1 MKENGISIAGIF
13 PRILAAF
20 CLLRTVCFAANDDF
34 SRFCPLPTLT
44 GKGYVAFTG
53 EITRLSLERNNHVTA
68 HVHVR
73 NIYRRD
79 SQLSSVTVINAIE
92 RAPSCDHQHKLEDVR
107 LWVAKRHSS
116 GFLTAVA
123 SLPVTMRMVDEVLKA
138 LPGMDQFLSVLTCDF
153 TEIARFFTE
162 HFV

>member
-1 MKENGISIAGIF
+1 MKEERISIAGIF
-13 PRILAAF
+13 PRILVAI

-34 SRFCPLPTLT
+34 SRFCPLPTFT

-53 EITRLSLERNNHVTA
+53 EITRLSLEKNNHVTA
-68 HVHVR
+68 YVHVR
-73 NIYRRD
+73 NVYRRD

-92 RAPSCDHQHKLEDVR
+92 RAPSCDHQHKVEDVR

-123 SLPVTMRMVDEVLKA
+123 SLPVTMRMVDKVLKA
-138 LPGMDQFLSVLTCDF
+138 LPGMIEFKCLCLNM
-153 TEIARFFTE
+153 RF
-162 HFV
+162 H

>member
-1 MKENGISIAGIF
+1 MKEKRISVTGIF
-13 PRILAAF
+13 PRILVAF
-20 CLLRTVCFAANDDF
+20 YLLRTVCFAANDEF
-34 SRFCPLPTLT
+34 SRTCSLPTLT
-44 GKGYVAFTG
+44 ESGKGYVAFTG

-73 NIYRRD
+73 NVYRRD
-79 SQLSSVTVINAIE
+79 SQLSSVTVINAVE

-116 GFLTAVA
+116 GFLTAIA

-138 LPGMDQFLSVLTCDF
+138 LPGMDKFKCVMPQHTISLK
-153 TEIARFFTE
+153 
-162 HFV
+162 

>member
-1 MKENGISIAGIF
+1 MAGIF
-13 PRILAAF
+13 LQILAVF
-20 CLLRTVCFAANDDF
+20 CLLRTVCFAANGDL
-34 SRFCPLPTLT
+34 SRFCPLPTFT

-53 EITRLSLERNNHVTA
+53 EITRLFLEKNNHITA
-68 HVHVR
+68 QIHVR
-73 NIYRRD
+73 NVYRRD

-92 RAPSCDHQHKLEDVR
+92 RASSCEHQHKIEDVR

-138 LPGMDQFLSVLTCDF
+138 LPGMNKFKYV
-153 TEIARFFTE
+153 
-162 HFV
+162 VY

>member
-1 MKENGISIAGIF
+1 MKEKGISITGVF

-20 CLLRTVCFAANDDF
+20 CLLRTVCFAASDEF
-34 SRFCPLPTLT
+34 SRFCPLPTFT

-53 EITRLSLERNNHVTA
+53 EITRLSLEKNNHVTA

-73 NIYRRD
+73 NVYRRD
-79 SQLSSVTVINAIE
+79 SQLSNVTVINAIE

-116 GFLTAVA
+116 GFLTAAA

-138 LPGMDQFLSVLTCDF
+138 LPGMNKFKCVMSQHAISLK
-153 TEIARFFTE
+153 
-162 HFV
+162 